1 MSKQFIATPE
11 IDVENITY
19 YAEGSTP
26 EIAYKKLC
34 QSGDL
39 TEYIELKNLQDEAE
53 IDIAIMSQIKEG
65 DDNWNEDEAWEGWT
79 WMSGGIVDIVKH
91 QLYKKGS

>member
-19 YAEGSTP
+19 YGEGSTP
-26 EIAYKKLC
+26 EIAYDNLC
-34 QSGDL
+34 KSGDI
-39 TEYIELKNLQDEAE
+39 TEYIESKSLQNKDE
-53 IDIAIMSQIKEG
+53 IQVAIMSQIKEG

-79 WMSGGIVDIVKH
+79 WMSGVIVDIINHKI
-91 QLYKKGS
+91 